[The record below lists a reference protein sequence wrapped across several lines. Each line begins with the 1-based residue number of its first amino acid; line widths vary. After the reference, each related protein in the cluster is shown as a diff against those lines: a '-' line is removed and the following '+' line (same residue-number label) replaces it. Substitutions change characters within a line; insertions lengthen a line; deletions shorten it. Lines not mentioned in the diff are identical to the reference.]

1 MCGRELLADPLSKEL
16 APENRPFAALLISKI
31 YFYMGFQDEAVEFAL
46 KAGVAFGKESEG
58 EYRET
63 IIGSSCLVLV
73 GEEEA
78 GMLIQCGWICSWMLG
93 SCD

>member
-16 APENRPFAALLISKI
+16 APDDRPFAALLISKI

-46 KAGVAFGKESEG
+46 KAGVAFEKEPEG

-63 IIGSSCLVLV
+63 IIGSSYLVF
-73 GEEEA
+73 A
-78 GMLIQCGWICSWMLG
+78 GGRNGYADSVWLDFYSWMLRSG
-93 SCD
+93 N

>member
-1 MCGRELLADPLSKEL
+1 MYRRELLADPLSKEL

-46 KAGVAFGKESEG
+46 KAGVAFEKESEG

-63 IIGSSCLVLV
+63 IIGSSCLVSI
-73 GEEEA
+73 GEAEA
-78 GMLIQCGWICSWMLG
+78 GMLIQ
-93 SCD
+93 